1 MGKNSTPT
9 TSRGKKITSQQP
21 KPRCLAISE
30 RGVNTASEFSQFMSA
45 LIHDVISGAVTS
57 NVANAASNAGG
68 KLLKV
73 VEMQHKYGSVAEGM
87 EGRKKVLV
95 LTS

>member
-1 MGKNSTPT
+1 MPKGRKTDSAT
-9 TSRGKKITSQQP
+9 TKKVVARP
-21 KPRCLAISE
+21 KPRSLAISS
-30 RGVNTASEFSQFMSA
+30 RGVNTAMEFSQFMSL
-45 LIHDVISGAVTS
+45 LIHDVISGAVS
-57 NVANAASNAGG
+57 CGVANAACNAGG